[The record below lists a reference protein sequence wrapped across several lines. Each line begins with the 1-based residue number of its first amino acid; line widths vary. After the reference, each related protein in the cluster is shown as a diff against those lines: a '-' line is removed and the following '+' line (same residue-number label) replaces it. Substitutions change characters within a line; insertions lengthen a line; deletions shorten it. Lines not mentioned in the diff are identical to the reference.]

1 MCNPKITTENYNTQM
16 TLLPETEEKKTP
28 KRQLAP
34 TFKTYDNRQ
43 IQMIMD
49 IEALIPEDH
58 AVRVVDEM
66 VEAVPDELLFSHYKG
81 GGRSSFHPKMML
93 KIILF
98 AYSQKVYSC
107 RGIEKLIEEN
117 IPAMWL
123 AAMQKPDF
131 RTINEFR
138 GERMKVLMDELF
150 EAMILKL
157 IEEKYITIENY
168 FLDGT
173 KIEANAN
180 KYSFVWKK
188 ATAKFEAKL
197 KEKIQETL
205 QHIHELAQLEAKIG
219 EKASEPKIEITEQEL
234 ETVAKEIEEKVET
247 LTEEIEKE
255 TDTEIRKK
263 KRQERSKWKK
273 PLKLIRENFLPRMA
287 KYQEQNEIFDDRN
300 SYSKTDKD
308 ATFMRMKEDHMK
320 NGQLKPGYNVQ
331 MATENQ
337 FILFYTIHQRPTD
350 TRCFIPHLEK
360 LASTS
365 LPMPQTVIADAG
377 YGSEENYVY
386 AVGEEKEPRFDFLIP
401 YGSYIQE
408 QTRKYKKDIKN
419 AKNWTYH
426 EQDDCFICPNGRKV
440 TFRKYQNK
448 KNKSGYEQSYKIYE
462 CEDCTDC
469 PLKSKCTK
477 AKGNRQVH
485 WNTVF
490 EEMKAKA
497 KTALECE
504 EKATIYARRK
514 VEVESVFGH
523 IKGNRSFRRFSLRGL
538 DKVHVEFG
546 IVALAHNLLKVA
558 GIRQLLS
565 DQNQKNTKGIGEKRV
580 VFLQFLYFW
589 DLLDSPK
596 NNLDVKHAFQ

>member
-589 DLLDSPK
+589 DLLDSPD
-596 NNLDVKHAFQ
+596 LSEHHT

>member
-589 DLLDSPK
+589 DLLDSPIFVCR
-596 NNLDVKHAFQ
+596 LFSH